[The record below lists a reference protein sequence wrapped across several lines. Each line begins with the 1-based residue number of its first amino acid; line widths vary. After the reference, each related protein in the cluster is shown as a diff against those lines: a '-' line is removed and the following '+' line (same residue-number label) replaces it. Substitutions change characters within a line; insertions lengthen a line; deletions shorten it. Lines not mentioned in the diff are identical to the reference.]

1 MTEKKYKIDH
11 DIVFKLASIHCTY
24 EEIADVVGTSVSTLK
39 KRFSKII
46 DKGRAEGKKSLR
58 RAQFEAAV
66 EKKDANLAWQTITI
80 AKRQRNRHRKQHTFT
95 LARIRYETIRTT
107 KCCRPRQHKI

>member
-11 DIVFKLASIHCTY
+11 DLVFKLASIHCSY
-24 EEIADVVGTSVSTLK
+24 EEMADVIGTSVPTLK

-66 EKKDANLAWQTITI
+66 EKKDVRMQIWLGKQILGQSDNSNDTESNQPLPWQ
-80 AKRQRNRHRKQHTFT
+80 
-95 LARIRYETIRTT
+95 E
-107 KCCRPRQHKI
+107 

>member
-66 EKKDANLAWQTITI
+66 EKKDVRMLIWLG
-80 AKRQRNRHRKQHTFT
+80 KQLLSQKDNAIDTESNT
-95 LARIRYETIRTT
+95 PI
-107 KCCRPRQHKI
+107 PRQE

>member
-11 DIVFKLASIHCTY
+11 DLVFKLASIHCSY
-24 EEIADVVGTSVSTLK
+24 EEIADVAGTSVPTLK

-58 RAQFEAAV
+58 RAQCEAAV
-66 EKKDANLAWQTITI
+66 EKKDVRMLIWLGKQLLGQTDQANDTESQQPLPWQ
-80 AKRQRNRHRKQHTFT
+80 
-95 LARIRYETIRTT
+95 E
-107 KCCRPRQHKI
+107 

>member
-1 MTEKKYKIDH
+1 MSEKKYKIDH
-11 DIVFKLASIHCTY
+11 DLVFKLASIHCSY
-24 EEIADVVGTSVSTLK
+24 EEIADVVDTSVPTLK

-66 EKKDANLAWQTITI
+66 EKKDVRMLIWLGKQLLGQTDNTNDTEGQQPLPWQ
-80 AKRQRNRHRKQHTFT
+80 
-95 LARIRYETIRTT
+95 E
-107 KCCRPRQHKI
+107 

>member
-1 MTEKKYKIDH
+1 MTDKKYKIDH
-11 DIVFKLASIHCTY
+11 DLVFKLASIHCSY
-24 EEIADVVGTSVSTLK
+24 EEIADVAGTSVPTLK

-66 EKKDANLAWQTITI
+66 EKKDVRMLIWLGKQLLGQTDQANDTESQQPLPWQ
-80 AKRQRNRHRKQHTFT
+80 
-95 LARIRYETIRTT
+95 E
-107 KCCRPRQHKI
+107 

>member
-11 DIVFKLASIHCTY
+11 DLVFKLASIHCSY
-24 EEIADVVGTSVSTLK
+24 EEIADCVGTSVPTLK

-66 EKKDANLAWQTITI
+66 EKKDVRMLIWLGKQLLGQSDNSNDTEAQQPLPWQ
-80 AKRQRNRHRKQHTFT
+80 
-95 LARIRYETIRTT
+95 E
-107 KCCRPRQHKI
+107 